1 MMKRFLYIFI
11 PVLAVLLMSHNTYAT
26 TTNVV
31 PSSVQVFYSVPGQN
45 IINNITLSNLYTVSN
60 SQDIKGWKLLNGL
73 NINMVCY
80 NLGTTVKKDS
90 LFSFS
95 FSAMNVA
102 VGTISGGP
110 NIKPHSLSAVNMSYF
125 DNSANFR
132 PTSYFITGHLSE
144 DVNQLCIGDSGNVN
158 NVVFFDDSYSV
169 TEIYFLQPKI
179 NFYDEN
185 NPVND
190 TLNETKQETQDA
202 ADNSSTA
209 GGSSSSDATSATSS
223 LLSVIG
229 AGIGAITTASPTNC
243 RINGDMGNLDVG
255 TIDLCANPVP
265 AFVAVIGSI
274 IAVLVVL
281 PLVIILFN
289 RFIGIIRSF
298 QT

>member
-1 MMKRFLYIFI
+1 MIKRLLYIFI
-11 PVLAVLLMSHNTYAT
+11 PVLAVFLMSHNTFAT
-26 TTNVV
+26 TGNIV
-31 PSSVQVFYSVPGQN
+31 PNSVQVYYSIPGQSA
-45 IINNITLSNLYTVSN
+45 INNITLSNLYTVGN

-80 NLGTTVKKDS
+80 NLGTTIEKDS

-110 NIKPHSLSAVNMSYF
+110 NIKPHSLSVINTNNY
-125 DNSANFR
+125 DNTANFR
-132 PTSYFITGHLSE
+132 PTSYFITGHLSA
-144 DVNQLCIGDSGNVN
+144 DVNQLCIGDSGNIN
-158 NVVFFDDSYSV
+158 NVVLFDDTYSV

-190 TLNETKQETQDA
+190 TLNDTKQETQDA
-202 ADNSSTA
+202 ADNSHNAGDSST
-209 GGSSSSDATSATSS
+209 SDATSATSS

-243 RINGDMGNLDVG
+243 RINGNMGNLNIG
-255 TIDLCANPVP
+255 NIDLCANPVP
-265 AFVAVIGSI
+265 AFIAVIGSI

-281 PLVIILFN
+281 PLVIVLFN
-289 RFIGIIRSF
+289 RFISVIRSF
-298 QT
+298 QG

>member
-1 MMKRFLYIFI
+1 MIKRLLYIFI
-11 PVLAVLLMSHNTYAT
+11 PVLAVFLMSHNTFAT
-26 TTNVV
+26 TVNVV
-31 PSSVQVFYSVPGQN
+31 PSSVLVYYSVPGQN
-45 IINNITLSNLYTVSN
+45 TINTITLSNLYSVPQSTEM
-60 SQDIKGWKLLNGL
+60 KGWKLLNNL

-80 NLGTTVKKDS
+80 NLGQNVEKDS
-90 LFSFS
+90 IFALSFVS
-95 FSAMNVA
+95 VNTNIGV
-102 VGTISGGP
+102 ISGGP
-110 NIKPHSLSAVNMSYF
+110 NIKPSSLSVMYSGNPNVLS
-125 DNSANFR
+125 
-132 PTSYFITGHLSE
+132 TSYFVTGHLGA
-144 DVNQLCIGDSGNVN
+144 DVNQLCLGDGGNVN
-158 NVVFFDDSYSV
+158 NVILYDDTYSN
-169 TEIYFLQPKI
+169 TEIFLMQPKI
-179 NFYDEN
+179 NFYDQYS
-185 NPVND
+185 PVND

-202 ADNSSTA
+202 ADNSSAA
-209 GGSSSSDATSATSS
+209 GSDSSSDATSATSS
-223 LLSVIG
+223 LLNVIG